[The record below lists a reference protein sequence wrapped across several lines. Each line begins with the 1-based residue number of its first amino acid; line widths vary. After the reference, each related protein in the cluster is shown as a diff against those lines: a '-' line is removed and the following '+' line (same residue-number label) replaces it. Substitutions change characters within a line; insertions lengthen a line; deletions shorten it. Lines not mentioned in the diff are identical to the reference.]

1 MMGAA
6 QRRGACRSGAAER
19 RRGGAEQRQ
28 PAAPQRQQT
37 ATWSDAR
44 RRAARTSSC
53 HGRLITFGLVA
64 CSERRRGR
72 GDVDDGSSLCGVPR
86 SLSSGEAVRFGD
98 DGELVSRMLSAMR
111 GPNAGQV
118 LSPAA
123 PRKRLRVRTSR
134 APSEDGAA
142 RFGTERNAAFLG
154 VLVHS

>member
-28 PAAPQRQQT
+28 RAAAQRQQT
-37 ATWSDAR
+37 ATCSDAR

-118 LSPAA
+118 LSAA

-154 VLVHS
+154 FLCHS